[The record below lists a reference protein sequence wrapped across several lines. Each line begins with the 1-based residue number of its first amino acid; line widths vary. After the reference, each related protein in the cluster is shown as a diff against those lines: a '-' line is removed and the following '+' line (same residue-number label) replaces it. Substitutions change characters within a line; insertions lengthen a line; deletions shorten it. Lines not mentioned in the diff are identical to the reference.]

1 MENVN
6 INQMEYIDRIS
17 ELFSCKKDIILTIY
31 EYLLKE
37 LKNPY
42 LVIEYLFIR
51 SIDIRLAKIAIERGD
66 RVLNIGCG
74 YPVAE
79 IIFNSWGI
87 KNIVGVDVDDKI
99 IQKGR
104 EWLDESGV
112 NAELHQ
118 GDALFLDFPK
128 KCFDVVLSFSAIE
141 HVKGWENYERWIK
154 NMGNTTKRRLVL
166 TTSNRKN
173 FILYLLGQLVRM
185 EGYEHFFTRNEIENL
200 LFKYGLKV
208 TYFDTNTLWCSAY
221 IPLIP
226 TKFKFNKC
234 TLSFDLLME
243 KLRKNVLKS
252 WGGRM
257 GFVAEKVE
265 VIV

>member
-1 MENVN
+1 MKYIN

-17 ELFSCKKDIILTIY
+17 ELFYCEKDIIQTIY
-31 EYLLKE
+31 EYLVKE

-51 SIDIRLAKIAIERGD
+51 SLDIRLAKIAIEKGD

-79 IIFNSWGI
+79 IILNSWGV
-87 KNIVGVDVDDKI
+87 KNIVGIDVNNKI

-104 EWLDESGV
+104 KWLGDFGAE
-112 NAELHQ
+112 AELHH

-128 KCFDVVLSFSAIE
+128 KSFDVVLSFSAIE
-141 HVKGWENYERWIK
+141 HVKGWENYERWIE
-154 NMGNTTKRRLVL
+154 NMSNVTKREVVL

-173 FILYLLGQLVRM
+173 FILYLLGKIVCM
-185 EGYEHFFTRNEIENL
+185 EGYEHFFTRQEIENL
-200 LFKYGLKV
+200 LFRHNLKV
-208 TYFDTNTLWCSAY
+208 TYFDTNTLWCSDY
-221 IPLIP
+221 LPLIP
-226 TKFKFNKC
+226 GRLKRNKY
-234 TLSFDLLME
+234 TLSFDLLVE

-257 GFVAEKVE
+257 GFVARKT
-265 VIV
+265 